1 MKKILITL
9 LVTLISVGAMA
20 QRGPGPGSGSGSGD
34 GDKQNSKTEEQRE
47 HREKIRSM
55 KIGYLTTQ
63 MSLSVE
69 QSVDFWPL
77 YNEYRRENH
86 LQYVA
91 IHKLQK
97 KIRTGVA
104 TITDINQ
111 LLDAKAKLV
120 TIDEEYVAKFERV
133 ISIDQIA
140 KMFVA
145 EADFKGVLLRTLNK
159 GKK

>member
-1 MKKILITL
+1 MKKLLITA
-9 LVTLISVGAMA
+9 LVVLISVSAMA
-20 QRGPGPGSGSGSGD
+20 QRGAGD
-34 GDKQNSKTEEQRE
+34 GEKQNRKTEEQRE
-47 HREKIRSM
+47 RREEIRSM

-69 QSVDFWPL
+69 QSAEFWSL
-77 YNEYRRENH
+77 YNEYKRENH
-86 LQYVA
+86 LQYMA

-97 KIRTGVA
+97 KIRKGEA

-120 TIDEEYVAKFERV
+120 TIDKECVEKFERV